1 MKGLFLFIAFLISV
15 NPILAEEM
23 VSQADKSVVFIV
35 VKLPKG
41 MATGTGVVVAP
52 EIVATNHHV
61 IEDALKIVAVSP
73 SKTADPKPYLAQ
85 VIWDSPNADLALLRV
100 VGLPAPAATI
110 GSAPPAKGSQVIAI
124 GYPAAADDVINYEG
138 LESTITQG
146 IVGRVLDGSGLMK
159 GGAQVNF
166 IQHSAPINH
175 GNSGGPLLD
184 LCGRVVGINEAKPKS
199 TLQRNKSGGVSVD
212 QTDGIFIA
220 LGMPSLMYG
229 MRSNGINFVS
239 ETNDCIQSQSSG
251 SPKEPKGNSWILP
264 VGIFGALILAG
275 GALFFSLRKNKTI
288 VETYTQFK
296 KRSDSNSPKAE
307 MHHASIPSLILR
319 GYDTK
324 GNKVKLVINSQTLSG
339 GKANIGRDKHS
350 CSFSIDD
357 QTVSRIHAC
366 LELIAGRLTI
376 KDLGSTNGTSVN
388 GVPVGSQPVRIHPGQ
403 KLSIGKVI
411 LTLDGEI
418 S

>member
-1 MKGLFLFIAFLISV
+1 MRRPGA
-15 NPILAEEM
+15 
-23 VSQADKSVVFIV
+23 
-35 VKLPKG
+35 
-41 MATGTGVVVAP
+41 
-52 EIVATNHHV
+52 
-61 IEDALKIVAVSP
+61 
-73 SKTADPKPYLAQ
+73 KPAGGAHLE
-85 VIWDSPNADLALLRV
+85 PLR
-100 VGLPAPAATI
+100 GQLPAP
-110 GSAPPAKGSQVIAI
+110 V
-124 GYPAAADDVINYEG
+124 AAAR
-138 LESTITQG
+138 S
-146 IVGRVLDGSGLMK
+146 GRTLWLGR
-159 GGAQVNF
+159 GGA
-166 IQHSAPINH
+166 
-175 GNSGGPLLD
+175 GGW
-184 LCGRVVGINEAKPKS
+184 A
-199 TLQRNKSGGVSVD
+199 
-212 QTDGIFIA
+212 
-220 LGMPSLMYG
+220 
-229 MRSNGINFVS
+229 
-239 ETNDCIQSQSSG
+239 
-251 SPKEPKGNSWILP
+251 
-264 VGIFGALILAG
+264 AG

-296 KRSDSNSPKAE
+296 KRSDSNSSKVE